1 MLCFLSHA
9 GSKKRPQIMYSL
21 AVNALLVPQLCVF
34 DQQQQHHLAP
44 LHEGTKAP
52 LRCFIRGLLQQGQK
66 GSPRLMLALGLQLGC
81 YLAACPQLL
90 VWYADELRQLL
101 LFGVTTTLAAGQD
114 AETQVRCSCASIFP
128 LDGVRCTHT

>member
-1 MLCFLSHA
+1 
-9 GSKKRPQIMYSL
+9 MYSL

-34 DQQQQHHLAP
+34 DQQQQQHLAP

-81 YLAACPQLL
+81 YLACCPQLL

-114 AETQVRCSCASIFP
+114 AETQVRCSDPSFIE
-128 LDGVRCTHT
+128 